1 MHPLTHAGTTT
12 HDITLIKV
20 LWRKMTRYEDA
31 ILLPLDGFLE
41 WYLHI
46 NQPQEFSYGS
56 SSSASSF
63 VHPPYTGEEV
73 FNLCYTRRHGLHW
86 NNQRGNFNL
95 HYTTIH
101 RGMQICFRELALF
114 HTTLVYRKSSSV
126 ASSPT
131 ILFLNTFVTRM
142 CVIALPRKPTDIV
155 YVLLPQRKPR
165 DWQR

>member
-1 MHPLTHAGTTT
+1 MAK
-12 HDITLIKV
+12 DDKV
-20 LWRKMTRYEDA
+20 RRRYSSSIGRFSWMISPHKSATRV
-31 ILLPLDGFLE
+31 LLGFLHR
-41 WYLHI
+41 LL
-46 NQPQEFSYGS
+46 FR
-56 SSSASSF
+56 
-63 VHPPYTGEEV
+63 PPTYTGEEV

-131 ILFLNTFVTRM
+131 ILFLNTFVTRR